1 MVKDSNNKVLM
12 ATIML
17 VALVH
22 VPQMALTPGIARIKT
37 DAFPEYSLLV
47 IQSAVTLPC
56 LLSVVS
62 GIVSAALIH
71 SGKLTRKSATVT
83 GLALFGAAGLFTVI
97 FHAYFF
103 QLIIAGLM
111 LGWGTGMFVP
121 NITSILIDSFDERER
136 RLAGGLQGAFASLGG
151 IILSFF
157 AGQLITYFWY
167 GGYIMLLLGFP
178 ICAICIVNLPG
189 QKAAA
194 IAKTGASRE
203 KLPFDVLY
211 FSTTASF
218 LFVLLFASFSNNLS
232 SHFQAAGVV
241 NYSAM
246 AGVGIAVNMFS
257 GFLMGCIFNK
267 LSVRY
272 GDYLIAVAFVFLAA
286 GFFLVSSFM
295 NSMPLMLIG
304 SFISGSAICLATPQ
318 GIVSMSRYVNEGNSF
333 LATMLFNCVMNGAAG
348 FLSAPILTGVT
359 QALSG
364 DDTVFR
370 YNFIAVL
377 SLVIA
382 TLFSLSVARRARRGK
397 AWR

>member
-1 MVKDSNNKVLM
+1 MAKDSNNKILM

-62 GIVSAALIH
+62 SIVSAVLIL

-83 GLALFGAAGLFTVI
+83 GLALFGAAGLFTVF
-97 FHAYFF
+97 FHAHFF

-136 RLAGGLQGAFASLGG
+136 QLASGLQGAFASLGG

-157 AGQLITYFWY
+157 AGQLVTYFWY
-167 GGYIMLLLGFP
+167 GGYIMLLLGLP
-178 ICAICIVNLPG
+178 ICAICIVNLPR
-189 QKAAA
+189 QKATAA
-194 IAKTGASRE
+194 LASDGPRE
-203 KLPFDVLY
+203 KLPPDVLY
-211 FSTTASF
+211 FSIIASF

-246 AGVGIAVNMFS
+246 AGVGIAINMFS
-257 GFLMGCIFNK
+257 GFLMGCVFNK
-267 LSVRY
+267 LSVRF
-272 GDYLIAVAFVFLAA
+272 GDYLIAAAFVFLAF
-286 GFFLVSSFM
+286 GYFIVSSFM
-295 NSMPLMLIG
+295 DSLPLMLVG
-304 SFISGSAICLATPQ
+304 AFVSGSAICLATPQ
-318 GIVSMSRYVNEGNSF
+318 GIVSMSRYVNERNSF
-333 LATMLFNCVMNGAAG
+333 FATMLFSCVMNGMAG

-359 QALSG
+359 QAFAG

-370 YNFIAVL
+370 YNFVAAL

-382 TLFSLSVARRARRGK
+382 ALFSLSVARRARSGK
-397 AWR
+397 VWR